1 MNTYCTDQFNQS
13 ISKRRANPK
22 ADGGPDFYDYL
33 RTGDLL
39 FSGVTELNYRQRH
52 GLILESYHQGG
63 NDEHWITEL
72 LGNLAQHL
80 GYNLVPALKE
90 VASTTSKPNVKKL
103 AAYLELRTKKLIN
116 RMDVACDAL
125 WDHGICQQNSA
136 WLADDSDL
144 FGITQEYNQIMKEA
158 EALA

>member
-1 MNTYCTDQFNQS
+1 MNKYCTDQFNQS
-13 ISKRRANPK
+13 FNKRRANPK

-39 FSGVTELNYRQRH
+39 FSGISELNYRQRH
-52 GLILESYHQGG
+52 GLTLESYHQGG

-72 LGNLAQHL
+72 LGKLAQHL
-80 GYNLVPALKE
+80 GFNLVPALNQL
-90 VASTTSKPNVKKL
+90 VSASSKPSVKKL
-103 AAYLELRTKKLIN
+103 ASNLELRIKKLIS
-116 RMDVACDAL
+116 RMDVASDAL
-125 WDHGICQQNSA
+125 WEHGICQQNSA

-144 FGITQEYNQIMKEA
+144 FVITQEYNEIMKEA